1 MYNSQPG
8 VGIRLQGQSKNRR
21 KLPQNIVQFVI
32 CHLHNIWSFG
42 LDKGLI
48 VPIFVHV
55 TSKWRLYIKQA
66 TQTFYLLKAI

>member
-48 VPIFVHV
+48 VPIFFTLHQNGAYILN
-55 TSKWRLYIKQA
+55 RLHKHF
-66 TQTFYLLKAI
+66 TC